1 VSTNQAAEEAQM
13 TVKWSD
19 LKLTGPVK
27 VRDLWAHAD
36 HDGAGDQFTARVSG
50 HGVVLLR
57 VSKPGP

>member
-1 VSTNQAAEEAQM
+1 M